1 MKWVIFD
8 LDGTLA
14 DITKRC
20 EISTLPSGKMDW
32 DRFFDP
38 ENIELDEP
46 NIPVI
51 EACKAME
58 AHAPVEGL
66 FLCSKPGARF
76 SAVTAK
82 WARS

>member
-14 DITKRC
+14 DITKRR

-32 DRFFDP
+32 
-38 ENIELDEP
+38 DEP

-51 EACKAME
+51 EACKAMK

-66 FLCSKPGARF
+66 FYAPSQERGFPRLPRRGLAP
-76 SAVTAK
+76 
-82 WARS
+82 

>member
-51 EACKAME
+51 EACKAMK

-66 FLCSKPGARF
+66 FYAPSQERCFPR
-76 SAVTAK
+76 
-82 WARS
+82 

>member
-1 MKWVIFD
+1 MEPWPTSLRDVK
-8 LDGTLA
+8 
-14 DITKRC
+14 
-20 EISTLPSGKMDW
+20 SPDW

-51 EACKAME
+51 EACKAMK

-66 FLCSKPGARF
+66 FYAPSQERGFPR
-76 SAVTAK
+76 
-82 WARS
+82 